1 LWAQRRVADRTLR
14 QERVKLGNLTLL
26 PRNDSLQVVV
36 GRVPS
41 HAKEAEG
48 WVDWVAQTEQGKAHF
63 KGGLVMRNHST
74 DKVDLSVAYELI
86 GHPSMHAPVDV
97 LYTLTRHAGEVS
109 AAHGRKR
116 RSIDTRSDAAHGV
129 QFSLS
134 QSRCGPLHERGE
146 DYM

>member
-1 LWAQRRVADRTLR
+1 MTPASIEIKSMTIKIEAQIQLDTKGLMVK
-14 QERVKLGNLTLL
+14 QEASVM
-26 PRNDSLQVVV
+26 
-36 GRVPS
+36 
-41 HAKEAEG
+41 HII
-48 WVDWVAQTEQGKAHF
+48 